1 MDGTPVKA
9 RQPIAPE
16 ISRLVAEHRPGGPLE
31 RDFYVAS
38 EVFAAD
44 LARIFHRHWIFVG
57 YAFQV
62 PRPGDFFTYKVGT
75 ESIIVLRDRAG
86 AIRAFHNVCRHRGS
100 RICKTEQGNAHRLV
114 CPYHRWTYELDG
126 SLVLDPSREFG
137 VDKAELSL
145 RPVALEDAAGL
156 LFASLSLPLS
166 SGEAPP
172 DFSEALATIRR
183 KMKPHALDRAKIAH
197 QVDYVV
203 KANWKLVFEN
213 NRECYHCPPNHKE
226 YNTAAYDVQRDM
238 AMLDPSLQPGMDA
251 IVARAN
257 ARFLSLGLD
266 EGDAMSTMTGMA

>member
-9 RQPIAPE
+9 RHPIAPE
-16 ISRLVAEHRPGGPLE
+16 ISRLVADHRRGGPLA

-62 PRPGDFFTYKVGT
+62 PRPGDFFTYKVGG
-75 ESIIVLRDRAG
+75 ESIIVLRDRSG

-100 RICKTEQGNAHRLV
+100 RICKTEQGHAHRLV

-126 SLVLDPSREFG
+126 SLVLDTSREFG

-156 LFASLSLPLS
+156 LFVSLLP
-166 SGEAPP
+166 GEAPP

-183 KMKPHALDRAKIAH
+183 KMKPHALERAKIAH
-197 QVDYVV
+197 QIDYVV
-203 KANWKLVFEN
+203 KANWKLVTWPCSTPACS
-213 NRECYHCPPNHKE
+213 RAWTPSWRAP
-226 YNTAAYDVQRDM
+226 TPASVRWASTR
-238 AMLDPSLQPGMDA
+238 AMPCRP
-251 IVARAN
+251 
-257 ARFLSLGLD
+257 
-266 EGDAMSTMTGMA
+266 